1 MQMQNDLTYLDANL
15 KIKLILPSSKYGSLC
30 QHLHH
35 QKKVFCKIFLLQDI
49 ILCGIYVVLT
59 CHLLH
64 PLTVDSSEMLFH
76 VFSIHC
82 LSSASDS
89 LLLFPPVL
97 VGSS

>member
-1 MQMQNDLTYLDANL
+1 MPNL

-49 ILCGIYVVLT
+49 ILCCIYIVLT
-59 CHLLH
+59 CYMLH

-76 VFSIHC
+76 AFLIYC

-89 LLLFPPVL
+89 LIWFPLVL